1 MEQKRTL
8 LIVAAVGIFLLVVLG
23 AAIILNS
30 ASSAASNEPIENPSV
45 QVTSDWITPDSQV
58 STISSVQDLNG
69 DSDIISPAEN
79 GGITSDSIITT
90 DTPMTS
96 DNGIIYPAS
105 GSYTTTGAD
114 GTTSS
119 STLSTT
125 VTPSTAQNPTTTVQI
140 TQNSYSTQ
148 QSQPVTV
155 ITPKPVS
162 VTPKPV
168 ATDANK
174 KSTAS
179 ASTKKTTAAPAK
191 KFWVQVGS
199 FSKKNGA
206 ETTRQSLSAQ
216 GIQSEIFT
224 YTTDDGAT
232 GFRVRVGPYQT
243 RSEAEYWM
251 KLVEEKTGTKGYI
264 TETK

>member
-30 ASSAASNEPIENPSV
+30 ASSAASKTQVETPAV
-45 QVTSDWITPDSQV
+45 QVTSDWITPQSQI
-58 STISSVQDLNG
+58 STISSAQDLNG
-69 DSDIISPAEN
+69 DGENIAE
-79 GGITSDSIITT
+79 SDSASGIITT

-96 DNGIIYPAS
+96 DGGVIFPAS
-105 GSYTTTGAD
+105 SSYTSTGSD
-114 GTTSS
+114 GSVSS
-119 STLSTT
+119 SLSVASGT
-125 VTPSTAQNPTTTVQI
+125 PTTTVQI
-140 TQNSYSTQ
+140 TQNSYSAQ
-148 QSQPVTV
+148 PAQPVTV
-155 ITPKPVS
+155 ITPKPAPA
-162 VTPKPV
+162 TPKPAPAAEKSAPAPKKV
-168 ATDANK
+168 ATP
-174 KSTAS
+174 T
-179 ASTKKTTAAPAK
+179 K

-199 FSKKNGA
+199 FSKKSGA
-206 ETTRQSLSAQ
+206 DSTRQSLSAQ

-224 YTTDDGAT
+224 YNADGGTT